1 MLQGKTQKSSL
12 SFYMSVASTNVQ
24 TTEESSGVVVIQ
36 GCLFSLCQV
45 DGPYSRTELTVQSC
59 WRSVKEGWFFIMEQ
73 SSPISFLWTYRLR
86 SQPCITHQHCRE
98 VDRCLQEQLRR
109 HPSHLSTRVYLLSEV
124 WISINPKRGFDDVP
138 FTSTRT
144 KLEVLNMGL
153 SWSIP
158 EPFESYRLRTFKSLN
173 WAGKTSQTSL

>member
-1 MLQGKTQKSSL
+1 MCKQLKSHLELLL
-12 SFYMSVASTNVQ
+12 SRAAYF
-24 TTEESSGVVVIQ
+24 
-36 GCLFSLCQV
+36 L
-45 DGPYSRTELTVQSC
+45 
-59 WRSVKEGWFFIMEQ
+59 SVKWMAPIPGQNWLSKAVEGVWKKVGFLSWNNQ
-73 SSPISFLWTYRLR
+73 VPSPFCWTYRLR

-158 EPFESYRLRTFKSLN
+158 EPFESCRLRTFKSLN